1 MGKTPKHKHEAK
13 RHYGYPSKRA
23 YRKAMN
29 EARKRMDA
37 ETEAEV
43 LTSLEAKKEA
53 LKEERAA
60 ARKCDV
66 APFGKVHHV
75 TPPKKGRRREPVF
88 TGRVYG
94 SILANRASYDAE
106 YGESTALDLI
116 GADFIFAAPR
126 SWAKP
131 TVQLLPHLYEVVM
144 TSRSHWEAS
153 NPSNTSKRFST
164 ESLKCVYVSAEDGTP
179 WEREDNPSEAHRVG
193 ELLRACAG

>member
-1 MGKTPKHKHEAK
+1 MGKPPKHEHKAK
-13 RHYGYPSKRA
+13 PRNGYDSSRA

-29 EARKRMDA
+29 EARKRIDA
-37 ETEAEV
+37 ETEAEI
-43 LTSLEAKKEA
+43 LTSLEAKEEA
-53 LKEERAA
+53 LREERAA

-66 APFGKVHHV
+66 APFGKAHHV
-75 TPPKKGRRREPVF
+75 TPPQKGRRREPVLD
-88 TGRVYG
+88 TGHTVYG

-144 TSRSHWEAS
+144 TNRSHWA
-153 NPSNTSKRFST
+153 
-164 ESLKCVYVSAEDGTP
+164 YVSVEDGTP